1 MSPFFRRN
9 VAKYATR
16 VSNEGY
22 KHGKLGGPSERGMVG
37 KVMGRI
43 YCPRTCVMTTDDVRN
58 MMNELEKKKKN
69 IQHTVVRG
77 Y

>member
-1 MSPFFRRN
+1 MSPCFRRN

-22 KHGKLGGPSERGMVG
+22 THGKLSGASERGMVG

-43 YCPRTCVMTTDDVRN
+43 YCHCTHARALTRDDDDVRDI
-58 MMNELEKKKKN
+58 MNE
-69 IQHTVVRG
+69 
-77 Y
+77 

>member
-22 KHGKLGGPSERGMVG
+22 KHGKLSGASERGMVG

-43 YCPRTCVMTTDDVRN
+43 YCRRTHARTLSGTPRVMTTDDVRN
-58 MMNELEKKKKN
+58 MMNE
-69 IQHTVVRG
+69 
-77 Y
+77 